1 MKTWKPMK
9 VTAVGQVTEVV
20 MGGRKHSGRGS
31 YGSYGSHSYGS
42 DSGRGRGPF
51 KF

>member
-20 MGGRKHSGRGS
+20 NYIRSAWGNNARAVTIDDVRDQHGLMLH
-31 YGSYGSHSYGS
+31 
-42 DSGRGRGPF
+42 
-51 KF
+51 